1 MEKIAALLVHPDP
14 SVRTALRELLGGVDF
29 IRVVGEAVSAFEA
42 GELLRAIPYG
52 IVFLGVD
59 LPGGISGLDLARTL
73 ASRKNRPGLVFLA
86 ADESHAFAAF
96 ELGASDYLMWPATPD
111 RFGRTIERLSRFK
124 PAFQE
129 ISAPSAWQKA
139 EEPQENAAGD
149 DDEETVR
156 LPLEE
161 EEEDRFISALKQA
174 WDLTQFKRPRDIE
187 KLPVTLDGRTILI
200 PYTQIIFVEAYED
213 YSFVHTATQK
223 FLTSYRLK
231 LLEDRLKPHRFFR
244 VHRKYLVN
252 LDLVTE
258 IASLPGGNFMLRT
271 AGKTRIELPIGR
283 RRIGEL
289 KQVLGL

>member
-1 MEKIAALLVHPDP
+1 MEKIAALLLHPDP
-14 SVRTALRELLGGVDF
+14 QARATLRDYLAGVDF
-29 IRVVGEAVSAFEA
+29 IRVVGETVTAFEA

-59 LPGGISGLDLARTL
+59 LPGGVSGLDLAKTL
-73 ASRKNRPGLVFLA
+73 AGRKQKPGLVFLA

-96 ELGASDYLMWPATPD
+96 ELGASDYLLWPATKERFD
-111 RFGRTIERLSRFK
+111 RTVERLSRFK

-129 ISAPSAWQKA
+129 ISPPSAWQKA
-139 EEPQENAAGD
+139 DDASGGGD
-149 DDEETVR
+149 EDGEETVR

-161 EEEDRFISALKQA
+161 DEEDRFISALKQA
-174 WDLTQFKRPRDIE
+174 WDLSQFKRPRDIE
-187 KLPVTLDGRTILI
+187 KLAVTLDGRTILI